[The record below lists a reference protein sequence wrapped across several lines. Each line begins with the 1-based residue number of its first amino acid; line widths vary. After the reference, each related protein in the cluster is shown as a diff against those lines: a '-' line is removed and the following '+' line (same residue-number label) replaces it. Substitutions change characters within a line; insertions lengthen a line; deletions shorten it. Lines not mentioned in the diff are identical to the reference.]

1 MKQAVGDSSISLPPD
16 HADPSTRRQRWL
28 GIAAMLLSAIAFGWL
43 GVFARLAYADGAE
56 PITVLC
62 LRFSIAAVVMFGI
75 LRVRGERLPRGR
87 LLVGLLLLGG
97 IGYVAQSLAYFVA
110 LTMASAG
117 LVAVL
122 LYLYPGLVT
131 IISVVFFK
139 ERLTPRMVLALVLA
153 LAGSALAIGPIGGGK
168 PLGILFA
175 ISGAVIYAIYIT
187 AGSRITA
194 QAGAI
199 PSSTVIMSAA
209 AVVYIGIMLAR
220 GPVWPASIDGWLA
233 IVGIALISTVL
244 AIVMFFIGLERI
256 GPTAGSTI
264 SALEPLVSV
273 GAAVVVLHEPISLWQ
288 LGGGLLILIAVV
300 LLARQ
305 S

>member
-1 MKQAVGDSSISLPPD
+1 MKQAVGDSSMSSPP
-16 HADPSTRRQRWL
+16 HHVDPSTRRQRWL

-43 GVFARLAYADGAE
+43 GVFARLAYDDGAE

-75 LRVRGERLPRGR
+75 LRIRGERLPRGK
-87 LLVGLLLLGG
+87 LLVGLVLLGG
-97 IGYVAQSLAYFVA
+97 IGYVAQSMAYFIA

-131 IISVVFFK
+131 IISVVFFE
-139 ERLTPRMVLALVLA
+139 ERLTPRMVLALILA

-168 PLGILFA
+168 PLGIIFA

-220 GPVWPASIDGWLA
+220 GPVWPATIDGWLA

-288 LGGGLLILIAVV
+288 LGGGLLILAAVV
-300 LLARQ
+300 LLARNA
-305 S
+305 

>member
-1 MKQAVGDSSISLPPD
+1 MKQAVDDSSVSLPPH
-16 HADPSTRRQRWL
+16 HADPSVRRQRWL

-43 GVFARLAYADGAE
+43 GVFARLAYDDGSE

-62 LRFSIAAVVMFGI
+62 LRFSIAAIVMHGI
-75 LRVRGERLPRGR
+75 LRIRGEQLPRGKV
-87 LLVGLLLLGG
+87 LIGLILLGG
-97 IGYVAQSLAYFVA
+97 IGYVAQSMAYFVA

-168 PLGILFA
+168 PLGIIFA

-233 IVGIALISTVL
+233 IIGIALISTVL

-273 GAAVVVLHEPISLWQ
+273 GAAVIVLHEPISLWQ
-288 LGGGLLILIAVV
+288 LGGGLLILIAVI
-300 LLARQ
+300 LLARH

>member
-1 MKQAVGDSSISLPPD
+1 MKQAVDDSSVSLPPY
-16 HADPSTRRQRWL
+16 HADPFARRQRWL

-43 GVFARLAYADGAE
+43 GVFARLAYDDGSE

-62 LRFSIAAVVMFGI
+62 LRFSIAAIVMHGI
-75 LRVRGERLPRGR
+75 LRIRGEQLPRGK
-87 LLVGLLLLGG
+87 LLIGLILLGG
-97 IGYVAQSLAYFVA
+97 IGYVAQSMAYFVA

-131 IISVVFFK
+131 LISVVFFK

-168 PLGILFA
+168 PLGIIFA

-220 GPVWPASIDGWLA
+220 GPVWPATMNGWLA
-233 IVGIALISTVL
+233 IIGIALVSTVL

-300 LLARQ
+300 LLARH

>member
-1 MKQAVGDSSISLPPD
+1 MKQAVDDSSVSLSPH
-16 HADPSTRRQRWL
+16 HADPSARRQRWL

-43 GVFARLAYADGAE
+43 GVFARLAYDDGSE

-62 LRFSIAAVVMFGI
+62 LRFSIAAVVMVGI
-75 LRVRGERLPRGR
+75 LRVRGEQLPRGK
-87 LLVGLLLLGG
+87 LLLGLILLGG
-97 IGYVAQSLAYFVA
+97 IGYVAQSMAYFVA

-131 IISVVFFK
+131 LISVVFFK

-168 PLGILFA
+168 PLGIVFA

-220 GPVWPASIDGWLA
+220 GPVWPATSAGWLA

-244 AIVMFFIGLERI
+244 AIVMFFVGLERI

-273 GAAVVVLHEPISLWQ
+273 GAAVVVLHEPISFWQ

-300 LLARQ
+300 LLARH